1 MKHRIKKKLVS
12 QAGESIGET
21 LVALLISALALVML
35 AGAVSAGM
43 RVVTNSKDK
52 MDEYYKVNN
61 AVVARATTAPTVKG
75 TVASGFSRNTLTVTI
90 NKLLPSGTIP
100 PATYWKN
107 ETLGGVPVVVY
118 SLTTTTPPT
127 GT

>member
-1 MKHRIKKKLVS
+1 MKNRASKKLTS

-43 RVVTNSKDK
+43 RIVTNSKEK
-52 MDEYYKVNN
+52 MDTYYKVNN
-61 AVVARATTAPTVKG
+61 AIVARATTAPTVNG
-75 TVASGFSRNTLTVTI
+75 TAVPDFSGSLTVTVD
-90 NKLLPSGTIP
+90 KLLPTGTIP

-107 ETLGGVPVVVY
+107 ETLSAMPVIVY
-118 SLTTTTPPT
+118 SIPTPTT
-127 GT
+127 